1 MYLKMK
7 KYDVIIVGGGISGAV
22 AAISAAREGVS
33 VLIVEQYGFLG
44 GMLTAGGVGP
54 MMTFHAG
61 KYQVVRGIT
70 DEVIQRLII
79 KGKSPGHIF
88 DTTGYTYTVTPFDN
102 EGMKQELEEM
112 LLESGGEILYHATV
126 CNCITEGDVLK
137 EIDVCTKSDRIRLS
151 AAVFLDATG
160 DANLAY
166 LSNVKTIKGREAD
179 GASQPMTMNMKF
191 TDVDISKVKSY
202 IKDKKNI
209 QEFPR
214 IRENLNI
221 VDKACRLSIGGFE
234 KSFQQGRENGELSFE
249 RGEILFFETNNPGE
263 VIVNSTR
270 VSLPDSTDPW
280 QMSQAEI
287 IGRRQ
292 ARELELFL
300 KKNISGFK
308 NAVLIYTGPVQ
319 IGVRSSR
326 QIVGVYTLNEND
338 LFYSRQFEDTIAH
351 GGYKIDV
358 HPPCGGYDEKFKKDF
373 LEKRDLSYGA
383 FYNIPYRSLINN
395 DVKNI
400 ITVGRCISA
409 SFMAQGAIRVSPIA
423 GAIGHAGGAAA
434 SVAIKNGLLPTEID
448 YRDIQCILKKQNAYL
463 HIGEK

>member
-1 MYLKMK
+1 MK
-7 KYDVIIVGGGISGAV
+7 NYDVIIAGGGISGAA
-22 AAISAAREGVS
+22 AAISAAREGVR
-33 VLIVEQYGFLG
+33 VLLVEQYGFLG

-61 KYQVVRGIT
+61 KEQVVRGIT
-70 DEVIQRLII
+70 DEVIQRLVK

-102 EGMKQELEEM
+102 EGMKHELEEM

-126 CNCITEGDVLK
+126 CTCRVEEGILK
-137 EIDVCTKSDRIRLS
+137 EVEVYTKSDRITLS
-151 AAVFLDATG
+151 AKVFVDATG

-166 LSNVKTIKGREAD
+166 LSNVKTVKGRETD

-191 TDVDISKVKSY
+191 TDVNIAKVKEY
-202 IKDKKNI
+202 IKDRKNI
-209 QEFPR
+209 AEFPR
-214 IRENLNI
+214 IKDNLNI
-221 VDKACRLSIGGFE
+221 VDGACRLSIGGFE
-234 KSFQQGRENGELSFE
+234 ESFRKGRKKGELSFE

-300 KKNISGFK
+300 KKNIPGFG

-326 QIVGVYTLNEND
+326 QIAGVYTLTEDD
-338 LFYSRQFEDTIAH
+338 LFYSRRFEDTVAH

-358 HPPCGGYDEKFKKDF
+358 HPPCDGYGEKFEKDF
-373 LEKRDLSYGA
+373 LKKRDLTYGA
-383 FYNIPYRSLINN
+383 FYNIPYRSLINS

-409 SFMAQGAIRVSPIA
+409 TFMAQGAIRVSPIA
-423 GAIGHAGGAAA
+423 GAVGHAGGAAA
-434 SVAIKNGLLPTEID
+434 SVSVKTGMLPTKID
-448 YRDIQCILKKQNAYL
+448 YHDIQSVLKKQNAYL
-463 HIGEK
+463 CLGEQDEKF